1 MEAQT
6 KELNLITFLKWLEC
20 RYIKEDSYEKFNLLK
35 QGAIAT
41 TLAVDGEKA
50 NSSNVAKKVLNDPKF
65 QNAARALSGLKPD
78 PITIQK
84 DVDDFIKAQATQAK
98 KQPIKQ
104 PIKQQIV

>member
-6 KELNLITFLKWLEC
+6 KELNFITFLKWLEC
-20 RYIKEDSYEKFNLLK
+20 RYIKEDSYVNFNLQK
-35 QGAIAT
+35 QGSIAGA
-41 TLAVDGEKA
+41 LAGAGEKPNA
-50 NSSNVAKKVLNDPKF
+50 SNVARAVLKDPKF

-84 DVDDFIKAQATQAK
+84 DVDTFMRTQAK

-104 PIKQQIV
+104 QIV